1 MMTAVATDVMQRLR
15 QEGASAFAALG
26 WPTTRL
32 EEWKYTNLA
41 PVAKTEWTEGP
52 SPGIIGADA
61 DATLVGLAAMELIF
75 INGYLATTTGDQPA
89 GITVRNLAS
98 ATGDQTVEDHLGRYA
113 RVDNAAMTALN
124 AANMQ
129 DGGVVE
135 IAPNVQLDGFIHL
148 LFIGDGDGIWSHPR
162 NLIVAGRG
170 SAVTVVETYIGS
182 GRYFTNAVTEIVA
195 ADGAVVDHYRIV
207 RDSTESFHVG
217 AVEIHQERSS
227 SVTSRNVSVGG
238 AIVRN
243 DIRGALTGP
252 GATLALEGLFV
263 ATGTQHTDSHTTI
276 EHVSPNC
283 ESHELYKGVLDGK
296 GRGVFDGRIVV
307 HKNAQKTVSRQEN
320 RNLLLSETAII
331 DSKPTLEIHNDD
343 VKCNHGSTIGQ
354 LEDEPMFYLRSRG
367 LSEEDA
373 RSLLIYAFAGEM
385 VDRMKIEPVREQVRR
400 AMFQHMPGRMP
411 ERRERDR

>member
-1 MMTAVATDVMQRLR
+1 MMTVVATDVIQRLR
-15 QEGASAFAALG
+15 QEGASRFAELG

-41 PVAKTEWTEGP
+41 PVGKIEWKNAP
-52 SPGIIGADA
+52 SAGILGADA
-61 DATLVGLAAMELIF
+61 DATLVGLATVELIF
-75 INGYLATTTGDQPA
+75 INGYLATMTGEAPA
-89 GITVRNLAS
+89 GVALRDFAS
-98 ATGDQTVEDHLGRYA
+98 SAEERMVEEHLGRYA
-113 RVDNAAMTALN
+113 GIENAAMTALN

-129 DGGVVE
+129 DGAVIE
-135 IAPNVQLDGFIHL
+135 IAPNTQLSGFIHL
-148 LFIGDGDGIWSHPR
+148 LFIGDGDGVWSHPR
-162 NLIVAGRG
+162 NLIIAGRG
-170 SAVTVVETYIGS
+170 SSLTVIETFIGS
-182 GRYFTNAVTEIVA
+182 GRHLSNAVTEIVA
-195 ADGAVVDHYRIV
+195 ADGAVVDHYKIV
-207 RDSTESFHVG
+207 RVSNEAFHVG
-217 AVEIHQERSS
+217 TVAIHQERSS
-227 SVTSRNVSVGG
+227 NVTSRNISVGG

-263 ATGTQHTDSHTTI
+263 ATGTQHTDSHTVI
-276 EHVSPNC
+276 EHISPQC
-283 ESHELYKGVLDGK
+283 DSHELYKGVLDGK

-373 RSLLIYAFAGEM
+373 RSLLVYAFAGEM